1 MFGALIDGMTALI
14 NWLYHVSVSVGLP
27 SYGLAIIMLTIMI
40 KILLHPLTRIQM
52 RSMAKMSQLQPEIK
66 AIQDRYGKDKQQMQ
80 TKIME
85 LYKERKV
92 NPMSGCLLLLVQLP
106 FMIALYRAL
115 WDFKYVNP
123 AHAGF
128 LWVESLSVQDPLFI
142 LPVLAAVTT
151 FIQTKLM
158 MSVSK
163 GGGNPSQE
171 SMQKVMLT
179 VMPVFVGWISA
190 TLPAGLSVYWVTFN
204 LVSIVQQSFINKQI
218 MADKSI
224 LQQEREKAGSVG
236 TEAVVQAGVRGLTKA
251 PAVKRTV
258 ASNPTGTTK
267 ETGAKG
273 GRGKP
278 GKEGVAQGEGGRRK
292 RKKRG
297 GSSRGGA

>member
-1 MFGALIDGMTALI
+1 LFEALIDGMTALI
-14 NWLYHVSVSVGLP
+14 NWLYHITVGVGLP
-27 SYGLAIIMLTIMI
+27 SYGIAIVLLTILI
-40 KILLHPLTRIQM
+40 KIFLHPLTRIQM

-92 NPMSGCLLLLVQLP
+92 NPMAGCLLLLVQLP
-106 FMIALYRAL
+106 FMIALYQAL
-115 WDFKYVNP
+115 WNFDYVNP

-128 LWVESLSVQDPLFI
+128 LWVADLKKTDPLYI

-151 FIQTKLM
+151 FVQFKLT

-171 SMQKVMLT
+171 QMQKVMLT
-179 VMPVFVGWISA
+179 VMPLFIGGISA

-204 LVSIVQQSFINKQI
+204 LVSIVQQFFINKQI
-218 MADKSI
+218 LADQSAME
-224 LQQEREKAGSVG
+224 QQREKAARVVSGAVA
-236 TEAVVQAGVRGLTKA
+236 EAGAQASAEL
-251 PAVKRTV
+251 PAVKR
-258 ASNPTGTTK
+258 PTTADPARTK
-267 ETGAKG
+267 KEAGA
-273 GRGKP
+273 RGKRS
-278 GKEGVAQGEGGRRK
+278 KEGAVQGEGSRRK

-297 GSSRGGA
+297 GGGRGGA

>member
-1 MFGALIDGMTALI
+1 LFAALIDGMTALI
-14 NWLYHVSVSVGLP
+14 NWLYHLTVSMGLP
-27 SYGLAIIMLTIMI
+27 SYGIAIILLTILI
-40 KILLHPLTRIQM
+40 KLLLHPITRIQM

-106 FMIALYRAL
+106 FMIALYQAL
-115 WDFKYVNP
+115 WNFAYVNP

-128 LWVESLSVQDPLFI
+128 LWVENLSLTDPLFI

-151 FIQTKLM
+151 FVQFKLT
-158 MSVSK
+158 MSINK

-171 SMQKVMLT
+171 QMQKVMLT
-179 VMPVFVGWISA
+179 VMPVFIGWISA

-218 MADKSI
+218 LADRSAI
-224 LQQEREKAGSVG
+224 EQEREKSRLV
-236 TEAVVQAGVRGLTKA
+236 TA
-251 PAVKRTV
+251 PAAAEVG
-258 ASNPTGTTK
+258 APTSG
-267 ETGAKG
+267 EGPGAK
-273 GRGKP
+273 RPAADRTGKARQTS
-278 GKEGVAQGEGGRRK
+278 GKGKRSKEGTAQGEGNRRK

-297 GSSRGGA
+297 GGGRGGA